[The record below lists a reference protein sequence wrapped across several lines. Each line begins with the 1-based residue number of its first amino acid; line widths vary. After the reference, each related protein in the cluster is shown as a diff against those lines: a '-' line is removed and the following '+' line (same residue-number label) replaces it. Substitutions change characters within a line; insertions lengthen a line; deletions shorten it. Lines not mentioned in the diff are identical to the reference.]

1 MNDDSKGDAGPRA
14 AGGAVARLTEALASA
29 QAVARDDALG
39 RPDAGAPPTAPRAD
53 DPLRSRI
60 DELPMADSDSVD
72 LVDAPMVGDPR
83 SETPGA
89 PSKRRRLWPLYVIM
103 SLLILAVPA
112 LVVVGYHIASTSTA
126 GEVLSGHSNPSAPG
140 YTALVEPTPVAL
152 VMQMS
157 DAGVPQGLTVLSLSG
172 PDQHGGAVL
181 AAPVD
186 ARVSRPRPGIET
198 FSAAM
203 KLKSSAIAGKV
214 IGSELGLG
222 FDDVIELTDSD
233 LTRLVAPVA
242 PLQIDNPEAVTTP
255 DGTTISAGPVTL
267 SADQVP
273 QYLAASDVGNTV
285 SGLLARQQL
294 VWNAWIA
301 RIKQVGVATA
311 IPGETASGIG
321 HYLAGL
327 AAGKLQSASF
337 PLLQTT
343 GANGQSTVA
352 IDHDPAM
359 LLVANAVPLPVGA
372 LPGDRATVAL
382 LNGTGPEAAPT
393 AVIQRLTY
401 AGAQI
406 STVGNAASFDHGQTT
421 LAYSNDR
428 AHVFA
433 LAMARQ
439 LGVGRVVPAPT
450 TDTSTDVVVIMGR
463 DLLDHPPALLTV
475 EDIGGQE

>member
-1 MNDDSKGDAGPRA
+1 MSNDSKGDAASKAP
-14 AGGAVARLTEALASA
+14 GGAVARVTEALASA
-29 QAVARDDALG
+29 QAVARE
-39 RPDAGAPPTAPRAD
+39 GAVDLPAAATQETASGVD

-60 DELPMADSDSVD
+60 DTL
-72 LVDAPMVGDPR
+72 PMVG
-83 SETPGA
+83 SESGDSDDASALGDAASEPPGA
-89 PSKRRRLWPLYVIM
+89 KAKRRRLWPLYVAM

-112 LVVVGYHIASTSTA
+112 LVVVGYHIASTSTV

-172 PDQHGGAVL
+172 TDQRGGAVL
-181 AAPVD
+181 TAPVD
-186 ARVSRPRPGIET
+186 AHLSRPRPGIAT

-203 KLKSSAIAGKV
+203 KVKSSAIAGKL
-214 IGSELGLG
+214 IGSDLGLG
-222 FDDVIELTDSD
+222 FDDVIELTDSE

-242 PLQIDNPEAVTTP
+242 PLEIDNPEAVTTP
-255 DGTTISAGPVTL
+255 DGATIDAGRVAL
-267 SADQVP
+267 SAEQVP
-273 QYLAASDVGNTV
+273 QYMAASDAGNTP

-301 RIKQVGVATA
+301 RIAQVGAATA

-327 AAGKLQSASF
+327 AAGKQQSASF
-337 PLLQTT
+337 PLGQRT
-343 GANGQSTVA
+343 GVDGQSTLV

-406 STVGNAASFDHGQTT
+406 NTVGNASSFDHGETT
-421 LAYSNDR
+421 LAYSSDR
-428 AHVFA
+428 ARVFA
-433 LAMARQ
+433 VAMAQQ

-450 TDTSTDVVVIMGR
+450 TDASTDVVVIMGR
-463 DLLDHPPALLTV
+463 DLLDHPPGELTG